1 MDGPTAERTAWPEHA
16 VVTSLLSMGV
26 PYADAWHMSP
36 LDSHRL
42 LAIAQADAIPPG
54 ERDGGEVAGTAA
66 DARAAF
72 KSF

>member
-1 MDGPTAERTAWPEHA
+1 MVA
-16 VVTSLLSMGV
+16 SLLSMGV
-26 PYADAWHMSP
+26 PYTDAWHMSP

-66 DARAAF
+66 DAREALA
-72 KSF
+72 SF

>member
-1 MDGPTAERTAWPEHA
+1 MVA
-16 VVTSLLSMGV
+16 SLLSIGV

-36 LDSHRL
+36 LDSRRL

-72 KSF
+72 MSF

>member
-1 MDGPTAERTAWPEHA
+1 MVA
-16 VVTSLLSMGV
+16 SLLSMGV
-26 PYADAWHMSP
+26 TYADAWHMSP
-36 LDSHRL
+36 LDSRRL

-72 KSF
+72 MSF

>member
-1 MDGPTAERTAWPEHA
+1 MVA
-16 VVTSLLSMGV
+16 SLLSMGV
-26 PYADAWHMSP
+26 SYADAWHMSP
-36 LDSHRL
+36 LDSRRL

-72 KSF
+72 MSF

>member
-1 MDGPTAERTAWPEHA
+1 MVA
-16 VVTSLLSMGV
+16 SLLSMGI

-36 LDSHRL
+36 LDSRRL

-72 KSF
+72 MSF

>member
-1 MDGPTAERTAWPEHA
+1 MVA
-16 VVTSLLSMGV
+16 SLLSIGV

-54 ERDGGEVAGTAA
+54 EREGGDVMGTAA

-72 KSF
+72 MSF